1 MENIEILKEL
11 IGIYDYL
18 LYIFEGFFLEIEKM
32 KSLIIKIWISIINC
46 FSKVRIVIYLF
57 FFCILFINC

>member
-46 FSKVRIVIYLF
+46 FSKFRIVIYLF
-57 FFCILFINC
+57 FFCILFISC

>member
-32 KSLIIKIWISIINC
+32 KSLIWISIINC

-57 FFCILFINC
+57 FFCILFISC

>member
-18 LYIFEGFFLEIEKM
+18 LYRFEGFFLEIEIRK
-32 KSLIIKIWISIINC
+32 L
-46 FSKVRIVIYLF
+46 
-57 FFCILFINC
+57 